1 MKTSGN
7 NLSDT
12 SPNNSTEFPNNSEIF
27 LGLSE
32 DFWNS
37 LDKSQQLEAFCAVI
51 RRLYQGEIERNGT
64 YRYVLYDIFGFGPEA
79 YRKAQEAGFLALHN
93 SIKTADYEE
102 ELLEEF
108 CTNYLE
114 VTPQEFRRAYRKYL
128 EDNI

>member
-12 SPNNSTEFPNNSEIF
+12 SPNNSTEFPNNPEII
-27 LGLSE
+27 LES
-32 DFWNS
+32 FWNS

-64 YRYVLYDIFGFGPEA
+64 YRYVLYDVFGFGPEA

-114 VTPQEFRRAYRKYL
+114 VTPQEFRMAYRKYI